1 MIGYIQKLLRQIAS
15 LVASSWS
22 FLVGCWNLLVHFRQT
37 LTTFI
42 ANATHLVNSCIEEFN
57 AIKSLEF
64 DPRWN
69 TRVIS
74 VPRVKEN
81 IDTLVAIP
89 LDILDQ
95 ARAIIEICRTKLE
108 PAEFNP
114 EELKF
119 LPEEF
124 GKFLGKVL
132 GWVGLVI
139 DCFVSWNQA
148 ILDAQHIVDDI
159 KALRTN
165 LENLDG
171 LFLPQNSIKSTVNV
185 TYRKRGG

>member
-1 MIGYIQKLLRQIAS
+1 MLAYIKKLLQEIAT
-15 LVASSWS
+15 LVSGSWS
-22 FLVGCWNLLVHFRQT
+22 FLTGIWNLLVNFKAT
-37 LTTFI
+37 LGTFVT
-42 ANATHLVNSCIEEFN
+42 NAEKLVSDCLSEFE
-57 AIKSLEF
+57 AIKNFEF
-64 DPRWN
+64 DPKWN

-81 IDTLVAIP
+81 LDTLIAIP
-89 LDILDQ
+89 TDILTNCK
-95 ARAIIEICRTKLE
+95 AIVDTCKRKLE
-108 PAEFNP
+108 PAEFNA
-114 EELKF
+114 EDLKF

-132 GWVGLVI
+132 GWAGLVV

-165 LENLDG
+165 IENLDG
-171 LFLPQNSIKSTVNV
+171 LFLPQNSVRKTVDV
-185 TYRKRGG
+185 TYRKRKG